1 MKRRSFIR
9 QVGLYSIGAALPAA
23 WPRLANAQSPED
35 RRLQNRL
42 ELWGNYARRTE
53 NLAARYVC
61 ERHSSLLYEP
71 LVRTGSLAFAV
82 PDTLTLKDDG
92 LTGSTTRMRAGE
104 VSIRPN
110 ESSVPPGPEIDPAA
124 LPGMAWLRDRM
135 VALFAPGD
143 ASTLVAQSRTR
154 VPKSRTPRLELLP
167 ITGSAVRKLLRSLTI
182 TFDPVGGAVI
192 KIVISEAQGD
202 IVELKLSDHR
212 QNIDGE
218 ELARL
223 IE

>member
-1 MKRRSFIR
+1 
-9 QVGLYSIGAALPAA
+9 
-23 WPRLANAQSPED
+23 
-35 RRLQNRL
+35 
-42 ELWGNYARRTE
+42 
-53 NLAARYVC
+53 
-61 ERHSSLLYEP
+61 
-71 LVRTGSLAFAV
+71 
-82 PDTLTLKDDG
+82 
-92 LTGSTTRMRAGE
+92 
-104 VSIRPN
+104 
-110 ESSVPPGPEIDPAA
+110 
-124 LPGMAWLRDRM
+124 
-135 VALFAPGD
+135 
-143 ASTLVAQSRTR
+143 

>member
-1 MKRRSFIR
+1 
-9 QVGLYSIGAALPAA
+9 
-23 WPRLANAQSPED
+23 
-35 RRLQNRL
+35 
-42 ELWGNYARRTE
+42 
-53 NLAARYVC
+53 
-61 ERHSSLLYEP
+61 LLYEP